1 MTYLTG
7 AKQVFTSEHPKPL
20 QSLNDIKAVEIS
32 FEEHEIYVGS
42 RAIALV
48 EPLVEKRCRLR
59 LIAKIILSDEDFET
73 QPWIVII
80 NGIEIHRGNTWMKCF
95 HYITWHLT
103 QGTLPEQQEE
113 VTAAEK
119 ERVAIPVFIPQQKS
133 KLFAS
138 ATNLVQKVY
147 TKCLDVLQLSIQYLL
162 LLLRTSEK
170 ASDKKSVRA

>member
-1 MTYLTG
+1 MTYSIDARQAFAG
-7 AKQVFTSEHPKPL
+7 GKQPPI
-20 QSLNDIKAVEIS
+20 QSLSEIKAVEIS
-32 FEEHEIYVGS
+32 FEEHEIYAG
-42 RAIALV
+42 
-48 EPLVEKRCRLR
+48 EKA
-59 LIAKIILSDEDFET
+59 IAKIILSHEDFET

-103 QGTLPEQQEE
+103 QGTLPEQKE

-119 ERVAIPVFIPQQKS
+119 ERIAIPVFIPQQKS
-133 KLFAS
+133 KLFAR

-147 TKCLDVLQLSIQYLL
+147 TKCLDVLQLSIQYLS

-170 ASDKKSVRA
+170 ASDKFGVRA

>member
-1 MTYLTG
+1 MAYSIDT
-7 AKQVFTSEHPKPL
+7 KQALESHRPKSL
-20 QSLNDIKAVEIS
+20 QSLNDIKAVEIC
-32 FEEHEIYVGS
+32 FEEHEIYAGERTIS
-42 RAIALV
+42 LV
-48 EPLVEKRCRLR
+48 EPLVEKCCRLR
-59 LIAKIILSDEDFET
+59 LIAKIILSHEDFET

-95 HYITWHLT
+95 HYITWHFT

-119 ERVAIPVFIPQQKS
+119 ERIAIPVFIPQQKS
-133 KLFAS
+133 KLFAR

-147 TKCLDVLQLSIQYLL
+147 TQCLDVLQLSIQYLL

-170 ASDKKSVRA
+170 ASGKERVRT